1 MNTEYIFYDILTAIE
16 LPARAY
22 DLAKKR
28 YEDLG
33 EYLSRPES
41 DIAQFNP
48 KISPQGSFRLGTAIR
63 PLGREEYDVDLN
75 CVLRDGITEKT
86 ISQKNLKKLVG
97 NELKEYRRERN
108 INAPLE
114 EKRRCWRLLYADEMS
129 FHLDIVPG
137 IPAPEEQRDI
147 IKSNMGKHGALS
159 SDFQETLS
167 RLALYITD
175 NEDPNFEY
183 ITDSWHISNPEGY
196 ARWFESRMMP
206 ATTDLVKASVD
217 KIPEQ
222 TLKNPLQQVIQLL
235 KRHRDVMYSHPDAI
249 SDLKPI
255 SIIITTLAAKAYG
268 GEDNLTDAI
277 PAILLR
283 MGQGINNTEPR
294 VPNPVN
300 PEEDFA
306 DKWKSEPALEKHFR
320 NWLAQAQ
327 RDLNC
332 LLDSS
337 QQDYW
342 TRIAKEGF
350 KVTLDKEKIESISQG
365 SLSEAAATGPTLLIS
380 PDSAKPWGN

>member
-1 MNTEYIFYDILTAIE
+1 
-16 LPARAY
+16 
-22 DLAKKR
+22 
-28 YEDLG
+28 
-33 EYLSRPES
+33 
-41 DIAQFNP
+41 
-48 KISPQGSFRLGTAIR
+48 
-63 PLGREEYDVDLN
+63 
-75 CVLRDGITEKT
+75 
-86 ISQKNLKKLVG
+86 
-97 NELKEYRRERN
+97 
-108 INAPLE
+108 
-114 EKRRCWRLLYADEMS
+114 
-129 FHLDIVPG
+129 
-137 IPAPEEQRDI
+137 
-147 IKSNMGKHGALS
+147 
-159 SDFQETLS
+159 
-167 RLALYITD
+167 
-175 NEDPNFEY
+175 
-183 ITDSWHISNPEGY
+183 
-196 ARWFESRMMP
+196 

-217 KIPEQ
+217 EIPEQ
-222 TLKNPLQQVIQLL
+222 TSKKPLQQVIQLL

-255 SIIITTLAAKAYG
+255 SIIITTLAAKAYE

-306 DKWKSEPALEKHFR
+306 DKWKSESALEKHFR

-365 SLSEAAATGPTLLIS
+365 SLSGAAATGPTLLIS